1 MFSYALLWPVPTA
14 LIVQALCSLHLPFRF
29 YSLAW
34 DCSTVFISFPRAP
47 IYFRAWLRLLGSFP
61 SSPAFWEPSPPVLGT
76 SPALSPV
83 ITPLSLIVVIRLGS
97 VGSYRLTPTLRKPSP
112 CLYLYSH
119 ILVDYF
125 RYCLSSSTHIFTSLA
140 VSGSF
145 PSSPSIV
152 EPRPS
157 VCLWLLIDP
166 RFTPLSHLSI
176 WHLFLIH
183 IIPLWG
189 LIGSSPS
196 SPPFWELP
204 LSASSFILVIY
215 FFMGFLVPFF
225 TLALSGSLGSSSSP
239 LLWKSTLSRS
249 TWSLDCFFGW
259 VTVLFSSHRYHRQ
272 LN

>member
-157 VCLWLLIDP
+157 VCLAFNRPEIYSAQSPLYLALVLISHYSLMGFDRLLA
-166 RFTPLSHLSI
+166 FVSS
-176 WHLFLIH
+176 FL
-183 IIPLWG
+183 G
-189 LIGSSPS
+189 A
-196 SPPFWELP
+196 PPFCL
-204 LSASSFILVIY
+204 
-215 FFMGFLVPFF
+215 
-225 TLALSGSLGSSSSP
+225 
-239 LLWKSTLSRS
+239 
-249 TWSLDCFFGW
+249 
-259 VTVLFSSHRYHRQ
+259 
-272 LN
+272 